1 MADADKKLAD
11 AVASVDKSISNLT
24 QGSKTYSV
32 NVFTEK
38 DDNTNASLLKAD
50 VRLSVANGQDES
62 ELTRTEMP
70 NEGNLLQIVKAK
82 AEGSAIALGEKING
96 LYFGGSI
103 DYGMMEGDDNIKG

>member
-1 MADADKKLAD
+1 M
-11 AVASVDKSISNLT
+11 
-24 QGSKTYSV
+24 
-32 NVFTEK
+32 FTEK

-70 NEGNLLQIVKAK
+70 NGNNYEGNLLQIVKAS
-82 AEGSAIALGEKING
+82 AEGSAIGLGEKING

-103 DYGMMEGDDNIKG
+103 DYGMMEGDDNING